1 MNSTVEKISSNQVKI
16 SFDVEAEAFEQAIQ
30 KAYLKERGRINIPG
44 FRKGK
49 APRKVIENMYGTG
62 VFYEQALD
70 ILFPDI
76 YPAAIEQ
83 HKLKVV
89 DRPSIDITQM
99 EAGQPLQFTA
109 EVYVRPEVT
118 LGQYKDLGI
127 ERGSDAV
134 DEDAVDQEIERVRQ
148 RNAREIEVEDRPVQD
163 DDIVQ
168 LNYAGTVDGVAFDGG
183 TAENQT
189 LTIGSGSFI
198 PGFEEQMVGMA
209 VGEEKDLTVTF
220 PEEYH
225 AKELAGKE
233 AVFHAKVLG
242 IKVREL
248 PELDDEFAKDVSEF
262 DTLDAYK
269 ASVRA
274 KLEKESTER
283 VDNEWEN
290 ALVEAVAQNAQ
301 MEIPK
306 GMIEAEV
313 DNILRNM
320 AMRMAYQGL
329 RMEDFLRY
337 TGQTEEAMREQY
349 TPEAEKRVRA
359 ELALEAVAQAE
370 SIVWDEES
378 LEKEIATFAE
388 QNGQELYA
396 FKANLNEGQLESL
409 REYVVTRKVIDL
421 LKQSA

>member
-30 KAYLKERGRINIPG
+30 KAYLKERGKLNIPG

-49 APRKVIENMYGTG
+49 APRKVIENMYGSG

-70 ILFPDI
+70 LLFPEI

-89 DRPSIDITQM
+89 DRPSIDIAQM

-127 ERGSDAV
+127 ERGNDAV

-148 RNAREIEVEDRPVQD
+148 RNAREIDIEDRPIQD
-163 DDIVQ
+163 DDIVR
-168 LNYAGTVDGVAFDGG
+168 LDYAGTVEGVAFEGG

-189 LTIGSGSFI
+189 LTIGSGAFI
-198 PGFEEQMVGMA
+198 PGFEEQMIGMS

-220 PEEYH
+220 PEDYH
-225 AKELAGKE
+225 AAELAGKE
-233 AVFHAKVLG
+233 AVFHVKVLG

-248 PELDDEFAKDVSEF
+248 PDLDDEFAKDVSEF

-274 KLEKESTER
+274 KMEKESTER
-283 VDNEWEN
+283 VNNEWEN

-301 MEIPK
+301 MDIPK
-306 GMIEAEV
+306 AMVEAEV
-313 DNILRNM
+313 DNMLRNM

-337 TGQTEEAMREQY
+337 TGQTEEALREQY
-349 TPEAEKRVRA
+349 APEAEKRLRA
-359 ELALEAVAQAE
+359 ELALEAIAQAE
-370 SIVWDEES
+370 AIVWDEES
-378 LEKEIATFAE
+378 LEKEIKILAE
-388 QNGQELYA
+388 QNGQEADA
-396 FKANLNEGQLESL
+396 FKTNLNEGQLESL